1 LLGVAPLRDGRMIVT
16 TGERGNAQ
24 LAMLDRTGSN
34 RQILTK
40 DGTNIW
46 PAVTPD
52 GNTIVFVS
60 NRDGQSGIWSMRT
73 DGSDARL
80 LAHLPVPTWLSV
92 TPDGGYV
99 VCASINRA
107 EPSTWRV
114 PIAGGAPALIAA
126 GVDRPAVSPD
136 GRMLAG
142 INSGANGLLTLV
154 TMPMDGSAP
163 ARTLGAIA
171 PATANG
177 LMEWTADGQ
186 GILFSTVERANV
198 WLQRLDSGAPAKVTN
213 LTDLAIVRGKRSPDG
228 RSLILARGVAQTD
241 AYLVSQF
248 K

>member
-1 LLGVAPLRDGRMIVT
+1 GDPHRVTPDLLEYRNISLRSDGSAFASVGLDAVYTLLRVPIGGVDPERIASERYDGLLGVAPLRDGRMIVT

-114 PIAGGAPALIAA
+114 QI
-126 GVDRPAVSPD
+126 R
-136 GRMLAG
+136 
-142 INSGANGLLTLV
+142 
-154 TMPMDGSAP
+154 
-163 ARTLGAIA
+163 
-171 PATANG
+171 
-177 LMEWTADGQ
+177 
-186 GILFSTVERANV
+186 
-198 WLQRLDSGAPAKVTN
+198 
-213 LTDLAIVRGKRSPDG
+213 
-228 RSLILARGVAQTD
+228 
-241 AYLVSQF
+241 
-248 K
+248 